1 MDHGLDRIDRSARPV
16 GWSVGWLAFKGLL
29 SSAMLAVAI
38 WLARVAW
45 PPTAHPGFL
54 LPVSLLIFFAALP
67 WVRWDRPSRAL
78 GLVLIT
84 LSFGAAFVAYL
95 TVVGPDPWPRPCSG
109 RHALACEFINLLQA
123 LGGVHLAALPFA
135 GAALVALYAGVRM
148 ATRPGGSR
156 VGGP

>member
-1 MDHGLDRIDRSARPV
+1 MGMGRDRTDRSARPV

-38 WLARVAW
+38 WLACVAW

-54 LPVSLLIFFAALP
+54 LPISLLIFFAALP

-84 LSFGAAFVAYL
+84 LSFGAAFAAYL
-95 TVVGPDPWPRPCSG
+95 IVVEPDPWPRACSG
-109 RHALACEFINLLQA
+109 RHALACELINLLHS
-123 LGGVHLAALPFA
+123 LGGVYLAALPFA

-148 ATRPGGSR
+148 AIRPAGR
-156 VGGP
+156 